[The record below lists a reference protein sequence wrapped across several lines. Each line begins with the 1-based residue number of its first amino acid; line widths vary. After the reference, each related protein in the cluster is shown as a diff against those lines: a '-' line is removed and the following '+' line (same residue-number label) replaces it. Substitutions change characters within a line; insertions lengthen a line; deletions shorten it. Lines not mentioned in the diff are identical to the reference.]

1 VLGGPLGRWDVTS
14 TGQRGYVVS
23 GLAWQA
29 MPRRYQATVRL
40 SSTGPVNVEI
50 WDDNDNQLLAR
61 QMLPGTDGIERITV
75 PVDATVPYR
84 SHLFAGWGPFRAD
97 FISPPAGQ
105 RLELRVWSP
114 GGETV
119 HVYGA
124 TLTAPGPPAR

>member
-1 VLGGPLGRWDVTS
+1 
-14 TGQRGYVVS
+14 
-23 GLAWQA
+23 
-29 MPRRYQATVRL
+29 VRL

-50 WDDNDNQLLAR
+50 WDDNNDQMLAR
-61 QMLPGTDGIERITV
+61 RMLTGTDGIARVTL

-84 SHLFAGWGPFRAD
+84 SHVFTGWGPFRSD

-119 HVYGA
+119 SVYGA
-124 TLTAPGPPAR
+124 SLTGTGTAVR

>member
-1 VLGGPLGRWDVTS
+1 
-14 TGQRGYVVS
+14 
-23 GLAWQA
+23 
-29 MPRRYQATVRL
+29 VRL

-61 QMLPGTDGIERITV
+61 QMVPGTDGTEQITV
-75 PVDATVPYR
+75 PVDATVAYR
-84 SHLFAGWGPFRAD
+84 QHLFAGWGPFRAD

-124 TLTAPGPPAR
+124 TLTAPEPPAR

>member
-1 VLGGPLGRWDVTS
+1 
-14 TGQRGYVVS
+14 
-23 GLAWQA
+23 

-50 WDDNDNQLLAR
+50 WDDNDDQMLAR
-61 QMLPGTDGIERITV
+61 QMLPGTDGIARITI
-75 PVDATVPYR
+75 PVNATVPYR
-84 SHLFAGWGPFRAD
+84 SHLFAGWGPFRAN

-124 TLTAPGPPAR
+124 TLTAPDPPAR